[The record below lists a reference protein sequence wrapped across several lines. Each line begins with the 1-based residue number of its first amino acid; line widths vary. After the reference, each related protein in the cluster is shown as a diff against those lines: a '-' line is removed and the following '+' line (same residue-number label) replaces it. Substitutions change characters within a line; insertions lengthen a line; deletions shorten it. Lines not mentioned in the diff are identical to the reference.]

1 MAIENKNILFRFN
14 HMYFENQFLPLFSLL
29 GLSSDLY
36 ITWLKYLTQVF
47 YTEDTKVNLAL
58 SGKKIQL
65 SERKLPQVGI
75 KLLDYNTFPKLD
87 YRYYFIPPALHR

>member
-36 ITWLKYLTQVF
+36 IT
-47 YTEDTKVNLAL
+47 
-58 SGKKIQL
+58 
-65 SERKLPQVGI
+65 
-75 KLLDYNTFPKLD
+75 
-87 YRYYFIPPALHR
+87 